1 MTKISKRLND
11 VIFVLFALFIL
22 ANQFAVYTNFRFT
35 SYFLFIL
42 TLGLI
47 CISYFR
53 DKKKIYKKSVNFEN
67 FIFLLISLLLIYF
80 YFQNK
85 NDLNLK
91 MFLYFVIIL
100 LISNLIYQKDNL
112 RLILNMTLMLATL
125 LLIIGFYG
133 WFNGGE
139 GGAFGNQF
147 IYFGYRYLPSTRNE
161 DHIIFL
167 LAYIITL
174 FFIFSKENSKIY
186 FILNSLFAAILFLS
200 YSRGYWLIYMLI
212 FLFGFLMNIFFK
224 YIEMKKFLKIYLINI
239 IFLVI
244 IILILNSIIKLSYT
258 NTELTL
264 QNQFYIKVNSVY
276 KFLINDNNYS
286 SSLESSSALSW
297 KQKSAEYRELKKY
310 FFEYNSGEKNNYKY
324 YENSFL
330 FLLVNLPLVFFLN
343 LLYFA
348 KESCFILKKKN
359 YQNSNNFFYT
369 IFILSFIYLNIIYNF
384 TEDSVN
390 YLYLLLML
398 IFKKKILRN
407 HFTNKIHNT

>member
-1 MTKISKRLND
+1 MIKISKRLND
-11 VIFVLFALFIL
+11 IIFFLFL
-22 ANQFAVYTNFRFT
+22 
-35 SYFLFIL
+35 LFIL
-42 TLGLI
+42 TNQFATYATFKLTSYLFLALMFGLI
-47 CISYFR
+47 SFSYFR
-53 DKKKIYKKSVNFEN
+53 DKKKIYKKSINFEN

-80 YFQNK
+80 YYQNK
-85 NDLNLK
+85 NELNLK

-112 RLILNMTLMLATL
+112 RLILHMTLMLATL

-139 GGAFGNQF
+139 GGAFGNQYV
-147 IYFGYRYLPSTRNE
+147 YFGYRYLPSTRNE
-161 DHIIFL
+161 DNQIFV

-174 FFIFSKENSKIY
+174 FFIFSKNQIKIY
-186 FILNSLFAAILFLS
+186 FILNSLFATILFLS
-200 YSRGYWLIYMLI
+200 YSRGYWLIYLLI

-224 YIEMKKFLKIYLINI
+224 YIEMKKFLKTYLINT
-239 IFLVI
+239 IFLLT
-244 IILILNSIIKLSYT
+244 IILILNSIIKLSYA

-286 SSLESSSALSW
+286 SSLESSSTLSW
-297 KQKSAEYRELKKY
+297 EQKVAEYRGVIKKN
-310 FFEYNSGEKNNYKY
+310 FEYNSEEKNNYKY

-348 KESCFILKKKN
+348 KESYFILKKKN
-359 YQNSNNFFYT
+359 YLSTNNFFYT
-369 IFILSFIYLNIIYNF
+369 IFILSFIYLNIIYNL

-390 YLYLLLML
+390 YLYLLLLL
-398 IFKKKILRN
+398 IFKKTN
-407 HFTNKIHNT
+407 FTQSFHK